1 MTSLRKALVLLALP
15 LLLGA
20 KAPPT
25 GTLTTVSL
33 DPVTF
38 TATTS
43 NLPHGSVLWVS
54 TSCFDDVG
62 NRTYY
67 GEEVARDG
75 LYVMDDSV
83 WFLWTPGA
91 VAQGTCRAL
100 LIYRYDSQSGKYS
113 TGEVVLYDTGWFT
126 AP

>member
-1 MTSLRKALVLLALP
+1 MRKFLALFLLAP
-15 LLLGA
+15 MLLSA
-20 KAPPT
+20 KPQPS
-25 GTLTTVSL
+25 GELTITSTA
-33 DPVTF
+33 PVTF

-91 VAQGTCRAL
+91 VAEGTCRAL
-100 LIYRYDSQSGKYS
+100 LIYRYDSPSGKGS
-113 TGEVVLYDTGWFT
+113 TGEVILDDTGWFE